1 MSFSWQEPGRFWL
14 TFSCIFV
21 IFVDFIES
29 INNQKGKEKT
39 MHDIA
44 IRVRCSNR
52 YCEVLPD
59 DVPMAE
65 CAVEELLSRVLL
77 TFFEVVLVRDVS
89 LMFWSA
95 SNDQESSIAISLQ
108 AEGYDPLPDLG
119 LDYLDCAIVEQV
131 SHALAELFGSLHVE
145 RFAMR

>member
-1 MSFSWQEPGRFWL
+1 
-14 TFSCIFV
+14 
-21 IFVDFIES
+21 
-29 INNQKGKEKT
+29 

-44 IRVRCSNR
+44 IRIRCSSR
-52 YCEVLPD
+52 YCEVLSD

-89 LMFWSA
+89 LMFWPA
-95 SNDQESSIAISLQ
+95 SDDQEASIAISLQ

-131 SHALAELFGSLHVE
+131 SHALTELFGSLHVE